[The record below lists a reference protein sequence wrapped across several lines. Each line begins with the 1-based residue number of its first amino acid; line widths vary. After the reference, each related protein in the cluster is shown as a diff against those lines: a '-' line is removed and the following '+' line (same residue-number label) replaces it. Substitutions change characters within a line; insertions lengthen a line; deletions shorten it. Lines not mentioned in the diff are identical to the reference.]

1 MKSVNNMLMDE
12 FDKRLYEMTTHVR
25 FFLSH
30 DNYWTKKI
38 AK

>member
-1 MKSVNNMLMDE
+1 MLMDE

-30 DNYWTKKI
+30 DNY
-38 AK
+38 